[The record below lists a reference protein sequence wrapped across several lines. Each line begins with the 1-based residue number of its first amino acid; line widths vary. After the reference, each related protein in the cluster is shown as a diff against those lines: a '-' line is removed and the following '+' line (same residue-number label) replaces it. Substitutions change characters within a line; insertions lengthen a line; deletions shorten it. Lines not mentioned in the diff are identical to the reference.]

1 MLNKPSIISFIITSV
16 IYVSG
21 IYVFMAFIKEDILVG
36 EKMHEKYFS
45 IGLEHISPAREIN
58 SNATKKEPPKKSKP
72 NKTPKKMLESPI
84 KDSDTTLANN
94 VESKTLKQD
103 SSVESSIDSN
113 KISMESNI
121 DSNMASTSSLQSP
134 KGENNEYFMMI
145 KKIINKY
152 HSNQRDIPSL
162 RGSVRVKFSININ
175 GDLEYLDIIK
185 TSGSV
190 RLDNLSLK
198 TIKRASKSFPKPSK
212 YEMIMLTLD
221 YK

>member
-1 MLNKPSIISFIITSV
+1 MLNKPSVISFIITSV
-16 IYVSG
+16 IYISG
-21 IYVFMAFIKEDILVG
+21 IYVFMAFIKEDIIIG
-36 EKMHEKYFS
+36 ENMQEKYFS

-72 NKTPKKMLESPI
+72 NKTPKKMLKSPI
-84 KDSDTTLANN
+84 KNSHN
-94 VESKTLKQD
+94 VESKALKQD
-103 SSVESSIDSN
+103 FSVESSIDTN
-113 KISMESNI
+113 KIAMESNI

-152 HSNQRDIPSL
+152 HSNQREIPSL

-221 YK
+221 YN